1 MKNKRFENAAITYD
15 QYAFIQHHSATTI
28 FNHRFESPPRTIL
41 DIGCGTGILTQ
52 QLSIHFPNADIDALD
67 ASAAMIQQ
75 LNHRHLKNVSC
86 IHADYS
92 TYKSHKTYDA
102 IVSNAALHWM
112 NVPNCLR
119 QIKKQLGSDGEF
131 VCSIFGSNT
140 SIELSN
146 LLPTINQNLSLPTDQ
161 FMDNCQ
167 LSEFGRNIF
176 SQWNVKT
183 ETITIPFDSITT
195 LFKTQQQTGV
205 NPKSSPNG
213 LWTPRQLKKLET
225 AFINDYGQVQ
235 LSYTIH
241 FCVGKMK

>member
-86 IHADYS
+86 ILLITVPINLIS
-92 TYKSHKTYDA
+92 DA
-102 IVSNAALHWM
+102 IVSRLHWM

-119 QIKKQLGSDGEF
+119 QIKKQRF
-131 VCSIFGSNT
+131 
-140 SIELSN
+140 
-146 LLPTINQNLSLPTDQ
+146 
-161 FMDNCQ
+161 
-167 LSEFGRNIF
+167 
-176 SQWNVKT
+176 
-183 ETITIPFDSITT
+183 
-195 LFKTQQQTGV
+195 
-205 NPKSSPNG
+205 
-213 LWTPRQLKKLET
+213 
-225 AFINDYGQVQ
+225 
-235 LSYTIH
+235 
-241 FCVGKMK
+241 